1 MQNLFVEHIVFSFAE
16 CIISRFDVVV
26 NDVDKEFA
34 EMLRSEYC
42 HKSWKNVFIIL

>member
-1 MQNLFVEHIVFSFAE
+1 MQNLFVEHIVCAFSE
-16 CIISRFDVVV
+16 NIITRFDVAV

-42 HKSWKNVFIIL
+42 HKS